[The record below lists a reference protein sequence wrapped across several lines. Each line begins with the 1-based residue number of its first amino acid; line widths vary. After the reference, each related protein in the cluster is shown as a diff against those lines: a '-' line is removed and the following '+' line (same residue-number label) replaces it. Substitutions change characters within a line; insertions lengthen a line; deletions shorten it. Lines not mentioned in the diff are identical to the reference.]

1 MSRIIKFAGLIL
13 VAIIGALIL
22 RALFIAASHPAATGP
37 HGMVR
42 IRAAAADLPDGL
54 LLRDSDLVW
63 KSVPHDQAPAGALVE
78 GPAAGGADNDLKGDL
93 LRHAVHAGTPLGL
106 ADVISPNAPGFLAA
120 ALKPDMRAIS
130 VAIDD
135 VSGNAG
141 LIQPG
146 DYVDVLL
153 TQTLGGSEKNTLE
166 AGRGVESETVVNRV
180 RVLAVGSAFQRPKE
194 DAAKAETR
202 ARTVTF
208 EVTPRTAQMIAVA
221 THLGT
226 LSLALRSFA
235 TEDRGEPPAASAEQ
249 QTPTVWGGDVSRALR
264 ASGTTAKRSGATGR
278 PAAPAVIVYRGS
290 KSSAASDAAAGP
302 APVAAAGA
310 AAPAA
315 APAVASGAAAIG
327 GAMRIPVLPPLPRLP
342 FGGMA
347 AAGAALRSRRRRLA
361 WALVACAV
369 AVGGFADIGSA
380 CAAEADATLVVPAGK
395 GEMLKL
401 PEPAVAVFVANPEIA
416 DVHVPTSQTIFVLG
430 KKAGTTTLF
439 ALGPNNRTILRK
451 TITVSVDTE
460 SVQRMLDAR
469 FPQMHLTLTSAPGS
483 MMVAGRVP
491 TAEDADAVAQSLMPY
506 LREKETLVN
515 RLTLNHP
522 IQVNLRVRITEV
534 DRNVTQELGIN
545 WSSLGSAGSF
555 VGGLFNGRQLV
566 NSTNNFM
573 LSSTGAFSALAG
585 FHTGN
590 VTVEGVL
597 DALDQEGLITMLAE
611 PNLTAMSGQTASFLA
626 GGEFPIP
633 VAQDK
638 TGAITIAFKSFGVS
652 LDFTP
657 TVLADNR
664 ISLKVRPEVSEID
677 PTNSVTLNSIK
688 IPALTVRRVE
698 TTVELSSGQSFALGG
713 LLLSKSSDILSQ
725 FPGLGRLPVLGKL
738 FQSKNY
744 QNNKTEVV
752 VIVTPYIVQP
762 ANPKQLRQPLD
773 SVTHAGSDVE
783 YVLQRSLG
791 IDPLSGAAP
800 RLVGTA
806 GFVY

>member
-1 MSRIIKFAGLIL
+1 MSRILKFVGLIV

-22 RALFIAASHPAATGP
+22 RSLFIAASHPAAAGTQA
-37 HGMVR
+37 MAR

-54 LLRDSDLVW
+54 LLRDSDLIW
-63 KSVPHDQAPAGALVE
+63 KNVPSAQVPAGALVE
-78 GPAAGGADNDLKGDL
+78 GAAAADGADNDLKGDL

-106 ADVISPNAPGFLAA
+106 ADVITPNAPGFLAA
-120 ALKPDMRAIS
+120 ALKPGMRAIS

-153 TQTLGGSEKNTLE
+153 TQTLGDAAKDTRA

-194 DAAKAETR
+194 NAAQPDTR

-235 TEDRGEPPAASAEQ
+235 TQDRSEPPAADTEP
-249 QTPTVWGGDVSRALR
+249 QTPPVWGEDVSRALR
-264 ASGTTAKRSGATGR
+264 SADINTKHGGANGHSAVPSVIIYRGSRSSAESGAASGTPSGA
-278 PAAPAVIVYRGS
+278 PAH
-290 KSSAASDAAAGP
+290 AAAVAVVVGGITNMP
-302 APVAAAGA
+302 ARMPK
-310 AAPAA
+310 
-315 APAVASGAAAIG
+315 
-327 GAMRIPVLPPLPRLP
+327 LPPLPFSGLSV
-342 FGGMA
+342 FA
-347 AAGAALRSRRRRLA
+347 FLRARRRLTSRIIA
-361 WALVACAV
+361 GMVIACGCTSLTLTCAY
-369 AVGGFADIGSA
+369 AADT
-380 CAAEADATLVVPAGK
+380 DPNLTVPAGT
-395 GEMLKL
+395 GEMVKL
-401 PEPAVAVFVANPEIA
+401 SEPAVAVFVANPDVA
-416 DVHVPTSQTIFVLG
+416 DVHVPTHQTVFVFG

-439 ALGPNNRTILRK
+439 ALGPNNRTILRE
-451 TITVSVDTE
+451 TITVSVDIK

-469 FPQMHLTLTSAPGS
+469 FPQLHLTLTSAPGS
-483 MMVAGRVP
+483 MMIAGSVP
-491 TAEDADAVAQSLMPY
+491 SAADADAVVQSLTPY
-506 LREKETLVN
+506 LLNKETLIN
-515 RLTLNHP
+515 RLTLDHP

-534 DRNVTQELGIN
+534 DRNITQQLGIN
-545 WSSLGSAGSF
+545 WSSLGSAGNF
-555 VGGLFNGRQLV
+555 VGGLFNGRALVDTTGAFQL
-566 NSTNNFM
+566 ST
-573 LSSTGAFSALAG
+573 TGAFSALAG
-585 FHTGN
+585 FRTGKVN
-590 VTVEGVL
+590 IEAVI
-597 DALDQEGLITMLAE
+597 DALDQEGLMTMLAE

-626 GGEFPIP
+626 GGEFPVP

-638 TGAITIAFKSFGVS
+638 TGAITVAFKPFGVS

-664 ISLKVRPEVSEID
+664 ISLKVRPEVSQID
-677 PTNSVTLNSIK
+677 PSNSVTLSSIK

-713 LLLSKSSDILSQ
+713 LLQGNTSNILSQ
-725 FPGLGRLPVLGKL
+725 FPGLGSLPIIGKL
-738 FQSKNY
+738 FSSKNY
-744 QNNKTEVV
+744 QNNKTEIVI
-752 VIVTPYIVQP
+752 IVTPYIVQP
-762 ANPKQLRQPLD
+762 VNPGQLRQPID
-773 SVTHAGSDVE
+773 SVTHTGSDVE

-791 IDPLSGAAP
+791 IDPLSGSAP
-800 RLVGTA
+800 RLVGAA

>member
-1 MSRIIKFAGLIL
+1 MSRIIKFAGLIV
-13 VAIIGALIL
+13 VALIGALIL
-22 RALFIAASHPAATGP
+22 RTLFISASRPAAVGSR
-37 HGMVR
+37 GMER
-42 IRAAAADLPDGL
+42 IRAAAADLPGGL
-54 LLRDSDLVW
+54 LLRDSDLIW
-63 KSVPHDQAPAGALVE
+63 KNMPREQVPAGALVE
-78 GPAAGGADNDLKGDL
+78 GQAAVDGADNDLKGDL
-93 LRHAVHAGTPLGL
+93 LRHAVPAGTPLGL

-130 VAIDD
+130 VAIDE

-153 TQTLGGSEKNTLE
+153 TQTLGGSSKDTLE
-166 AGRGVESETVVNRV
+166 AGRGVESETVVDRV
-180 RVLAVGSAFQRPKE
+180 RVLAVGSVFQRPKE
-194 DAAKAETR
+194 NAAQSDTR

-235 TEDRGEPPAASAEQ
+235 TQDRSEPPAVAATEP
-249 QTPTVWGGDVSRALR
+249 QTPTIWGGDVSRALR
-264 ASGTTAKRSGATGR
+264 AADTHAKRGAATGR
-278 PAAPAVIVYRGS
+278 PSAPSVIVYRGS
-290 KSSAASDAAAGP
+290 KSSAAP
-302 APVAAAGA
+302 GA
-310 AAPAA
+310 AAPTAA
-315 APAVASGAAAIG
+315 VG
-327 GAMRIPVLPPLPRLP
+327 GAMSMPRLPPVPRLPPLP
-342 FGGMA
+342 FGGLPA
-347 AAGAALRSRRRRLA
+347 LYAFLRSRRRFA
-361 WALVACAV
+361 WTVVVCMVIAC
-369 AVGGFADIGSA
+369 GFAIVNPA
-380 CAAEADATLVVPAGK
+380 YAADQDSTLTVPAGK
-395 GEMLKL
+395 GEIVKL
-401 PEPAVAVFVANPEIA
+401 PEPAVAVFVANPDVA
-416 DVHVPTSQTIFVLG
+416 DVHVPTPQTVLVLG

-439 ALGPNNRTILRK
+439 ALGRNNRTILRK
-451 TITVSVDTE
+451 TIAVSVDTE
-460 SVQRMLDAR
+460 TVRRMLDAR
-469 FPQMHLTLTSAPGS
+469 FPQLQLTLTSAPGS
-483 MMVAGRVP
+483 MMIAGRVP
-491 TAEDADAVAQSLMPY
+491 SAADADAVAQSLTPY
-506 LREKETLVN
+506 LGEKETLIN

-534 DRNVTQELGIN
+534 DRNITQQLGIN
-545 WSSLGSAGSF
+545 WSSLGTAGNF
-555 VGGLFNGRQLV
+555 VGGLFNGRQVV
-566 NSTNNFM
+566 NAGSFV
-573 LSSTGAFSALAG
+573 LSPTGAFSAVAG
-585 FHTGN
+585 FNTGS
-590 VTVEGVL
+590 VSIDAVL

-638 TGAITIAFKSFGVS
+638 TGSITVAFKSYGVS

-677 PTNSVTLNSIK
+677 PSNSVTLASIK
-688 IPALTVRRVE
+688 IPALTVRRVD

-713 LLLSKSSDILSQ
+713 LLQSTTSDILAQ
-725 FPGLGRLPVLGKL
+725 FPGLGSLPIIGKL
-738 FQSKNY
+738 FSSKNY
-744 QNNKTEVV
+744 QNNKTEIV
-752 VIVTPYIVQP
+752 VIVTPYIVEP
-762 ANPKQLRQPLD
+762 SDPKQLRQPID

-800 RLVGTA
+800 RLVGAA

>member
-1 MSRIIKFAGLIL
+1 MSRFIKFAGLIV

-22 RALFIAASHPAATGP
+22 RTLFIAASRPAAAGTQA
-37 HGMVR
+37 MER

-63 KSVPHDQAPAGALVE
+63 KSVPRGQVPAGALIE
-78 GPAAGGADNDLKGDL
+78 GQASADGADNDLKGDL
-93 LRHAVHAGTPLGL
+93 LRHAVHAGTPLGP

-153 TQTLGGSEKNTLE
+153 TQSLGDAAKDTAK

-194 DAAKAETR
+194 NAAQPDTR

-208 EVTPRTAQMIAVA
+208 EVTPLTAQMVAVA

-235 TEDRGEPPAASAEQ
+235 TQDRNAPPAADTTQQ
-249 QTPTVWGGDVSRALR
+249 QTPPVWGGDVSRALR
-264 ASGTTAKRSGATGR
+264 SADLHTQHGAASGQS
-278 PAAPAVIVYRGS
+278 AASAVIVYRGS
-290 KSSAASDAAAGP
+290 KSSAASAAPPAP
-302 APVAAAGA
+302 TPPTAPTAAAPVAAA
-310 AAPAA
+310 
-315 APAVASGAAAIG
+315 VG
-327 GAMRIPVLPPLPRLP
+327 GITNMPKPPLPPLPA
-342 FGGMA
+342 GGVPA
-347 AAGAALRSRRRRLA
+347 FAFLRSRRRFSSA
-361 WALVACAV
+361 VITGVAIALGMASVSCAY
-369 AVGGFADIGSA
+369 A
-380 CAAEADATLVVPAGK
+380 ADADQMLSVPAGA
-395 GEMLKL
+395 GEMVKL
-401 PEPAVAVFVANPEIA
+401 PEAAVAVFVANPDVA
-416 DVHVPTSQTIFVLG
+416 DVHVPTPQTVFVFG

-439 ALGPNNRTILRK
+439 ALGPNNRTILRQ
-451 TITVSVDTE
+451 TITVSADTKA
-460 SVQRMLDAR
+460 VQRMLDAR
-469 FPQMHLTLTSAPGS
+469 FPQLHLTITSAPGS
-483 MMVAGRVP
+483 MMIAGSVP
-491 TAEDADAVAQSLMPY
+491 SSADADAVVQSLTPY
-506 LREKETLVN
+506 LLDKETLIN

-534 DRNVTQELGIN
+534 DRNITQQLGIN
-545 WSSLGSAGSF
+545 WSSLGSGGNF
-555 VGGLFNGRQLV
+555 IGGLFNGRPLLDSTGVFQL
-566 NSTNNFM
+566 SP
-573 LSSTGAFSALAG
+573 TGAFSAVAG
-585 FHTGN
+585 FRTGKL
-590 VTVEGVL
+590 TIEAMI
-597 DALDQEGLITMLAE
+597 DALDQEGFMTMLAE

-638 TGAITIAFKSFGVS
+638 TGAITIAFKPYGVS

-657 TVLADNR
+657 TVLSDNR

-677 PTNSVTLNSIK
+677 PSNSVTLNSIK

-713 LLLSKSSDILSQ
+713 LLQSNTNNILSQ
-725 FPGLGRLPVLGKL
+725 LPGLGNLPIIGKL
-738 FQSKNY
+738 FSSKNY
-744 QNNKTEVV
+744 QNNKTEIV

-762 ANPKQLRQPLD
+762 VNPGQLRQPID
-773 SVTHAGSDVE
+773 SVTHTGSDVE

-791 IDPLSGAAP
+791 VDPLSSSAP
-800 RLVGTA
+800 RLVGAA